1 MPSPR
6 ARAQRAGRQAWAWH
20 WLRAG
25 VLVLLCGLGCVA
37 ARAADLAGEL
47 NALIAPRDRPVA
59 TLLAGVDRLRA
70 PIDAAGDARLTR
82 DLYYLDGQLQI
93 ERGALRRASDVAERL
108 LELAMTQ
115 GDPRARLFGLEL
127 QARLAY
133 VRGDN
138 ENELR
143 LTEAAVSAAGLTGDA
158 ALNARALSA
167 RASSY
172 DTAGRY
178 EEAAQDAQ
186 RALSLVPNDAHGD
199 AARIHRVLANLN
211 ISMRDLARAKRHA
224 ELGRREAEAAG
235 DGWMLATL
243 SIVDSAIAGEMGLA
257 QADLAALRLARA
269 GAARY
274 GLLPLQQTALINL
287 ADWAMGQRDWSAA
300 VNYAREAL
308 ALSNR
313 FDEPIQEG
321 VAYIN
326 LGASLVGRGD
336 IKAGTAA
343 LERSVE
349 ILAQSGERTALS
361 DALPELAAAYEKA
374 GRLQDAIQT
383 MKRHRQAVRT
393 LHQDQRARVV
403 TEMQERFDAERRQRE
418 IEQLQH
424 ENALRAE
431 VAARQRGWLIGVL
444 ALATMLILGIVMLTR
459 SQRRVTAANLKLS
472 RANDQLAYLAE
483 RDPLT
488 GLRNRR
494 AMHAWLDSMG
504 ERPSAIGGGLLL
516 LDIDHFKTINDRL
529 GHAAGDAVLVEI
541 GQRLQHLMRD
551 DDRLARWGG
560 EEFLIVLREMAPR
573 DLPALSERILE
584 RVGSQPFMFD
594 GQPLRIT
601 VSIGCCPLPLVAD
614 ATLSHWERHLALAD
628 MALYLAKRRGRNC
641 AVGLLGSALRWH
653 DLQTR
658 VGDDLSQAIEQGV
671 VEFDVRSGPVATQ
684 GNVLSLR
691 ARA

>member
-1 MPSPR
+1 MS
-6 ARAQRAGRQAWAWH
+6 
-20 WLRAG
+20 
-25 VLVLLCGLGCVA
+25 VV
-37 ARAADLAGEL
+37 LAGLE
-47 NALIAPRDRPVA
+47 
-59 TLLAGVDRLRA
+59 RLRG
-70 PIDAAGDARLTR
+70 PIEASGDAQLTR
-82 DLYYLDGQLQI
+82 DLLYLDGQLQI
-93 ERGALRRASDVAERL
+93 EMGALRRAGGLAERL
-108 LELAMTQ
+108 LDLAQ
-115 GDPRARLFGLEL
+115 AQSDPLARVFGLEL

-138 ENELR
+138 EKELR
-143 LTEAAVSAAGLTGDA
+143 LTEAAAQAAEQTGDA
-158 ALNARALSA
+158 ARHARALSD

-178 EEAAQDAQ
+178 EEAARDAQ
-186 RALSLVPNDAHGD
+186 RALSLVPKTAHSD

-211 ISMRDLARAKRHA
+211 ISMRDLERAKRHA

-235 DGWMLATL
+235 DRWMLATL

-269 GAARY
+269 GAERY
-274 GLLPLQQTALINL
+274 GLLPLQQTSLINL
-287 ADWAMGQRDWSAA
+287 ADWAMGQQDWPAA
-300 VNYAREAL
+300 VRYAREAL
-308 ALSNR
+308 ALSDR

-321 VAYIN
+321 IAYIN
-326 LGASLVGRGD
+326 LGASLVGKGE

-349 ILAQSGERTALS
+349 ILSRSGERTALS

-374 GRLQDAIQT
+374 GRLQDAIQV
-383 MKRHRQAVRT
+383 MKRHRLAVRT

-418 IEQLQH
+418 IEQLLH

-431 VAARQRGWLIGVL
+431 VAARQRAWLIGAL
-444 ALATMLILGIVMLTR
+444 ALATVLIVGMVVLTR
-459 SQRRVTAANLKLS
+459 SQRRVTAANLKFS

-494 AMHAWLDSMG
+494 AMHAWLDSLG
-504 ERPSAIGGGLLL
+504 ERPSVMGGGLLL
-516 LDIDHFKTINDRL
+516 LDIDHFKSINDRL

-584 RVGSQPFMFD
+584 RVGSQAFMVD
-594 GQPLRIT
+594 GRPLQIT
-601 VSIGCCPLPLVAD
+601 VSIGGCALPLAPD
-614 ATLSHWERHLALAD
+614 ANLEHWERHLALAD

-641 AVGLLGSALRWH
+641 AVSLLGSALRWH

-658 VGDDLSQAIEQGV
+658 VGDDLAQAIEQGV
-671 VEFDVRSGPVATQ
+671 VEFDVRSGPVAAQ

-691 ARA
+691 SRA